1 MVTLPGNGS
10 QGLQGQIPSFPT
22 HICSSKL
29 YPIFHGGAR
38 AGNSL
43 LELVASPGLSG
54 CFPTPQQERDNL
66 GRQFL
71 LVYQAISIKEYQQLQ
86 SHPAPI
92 PALHHQFAPCGWW
105 DGMGEAEHLPW
116 ILPPNPASTCRNST
130 ARSSEL
136 CLDTSPLILW
146 FSSPPFPSRCFL
158 LWEND
163 FPSQTHHS
171 LSRAISRRCYPSSRG
186 FPCTLV
192 SAGGLA
198 GANST
203 IFSAG
208 HGGAAGEPL
217 QTQACSLDLGITSL
231 IPAFRI

>member
-1 MVTLPGNGS
+1 MITLPGNGS
-10 QGLQGQIPSFPT
+10 QGLQGQSPTFPT

-43 LELVASPGLSG
+43 LELVASFGLSG

-105 DGMGEAEHLPW
+105 DGMGWGKLSISHGSCLQILLPCAEIPLPGPLSSVWTHHLLSFGFPAPLFLLAASCSGKMISHPKHITACPVPFPGVAIPVPEVFHAPWCPQVDWQGQTPRYFLLGMEELLENLYKPRPALW
-116 ILPPNPASTCRNST
+116 ILG
-130 ARSSEL
+130 
-136 CLDTSPLILW
+136 
-146 FSSPPFPSRCFL
+146 
-158 LWEND
+158 
-163 FPSQTHHS
+163 S
-171 LSRAISRRCYPSSRG
+171 LP
-186 FPCTLV
+186 
-192 SAGGLA
+192 
-198 GANST
+198 
-203 IFSAG
+203 
-208 HGGAAGEPL
+208 
-217 QTQACSLDLGITSL
+217 
-231 IPAFRI
+231 

>member
-10 QGLQGQIPSFPT
+10 QGLQGQSPTFPT

-43 LELVASPGLSG
+43 LELIASFGLSG

-116 ILPPNPASTCRNST
+116 ILPPNPASMCRNST
-130 ARSSEL
+130 ARSSEF

-146 FSSPPFPSRCFL
+146 FSSPPFPSRCFCSGKIISHPKHITACPRPFPGVAIPVPEVFHAPWCPQVDWQGQTPRYFL
-158 LWEND
+158 LGTEELLENLCK
-163 FPSQTHHS
+163 PSPALWILGS
-171 LSRAISRRCYPSSRG
+171 LP
-186 FPCTLV
+186 
-192 SAGGLA
+192 
-198 GANST
+198 
-203 IFSAG
+203 
-208 HGGAAGEPL
+208 
-217 QTQACSLDLGITSL
+217 
-231 IPAFRI
+231 